1 MYSLQKVIYC
11 LAFLIVLISVSG
23 QKKYMDYNY
32 SIKNGLNSDN
42 ILSTAISKSG
52 ELYLS
57 TQRGISLYDGYRFQ
71 NHATVQTIIGSFIE
85 NDNFFFYFN
94 TDGLCKIH
102 QINDIPEILVK
113 NIYTDSNP
121 NNDQFNNLFIDSK
134 KRIWGTDFENVKYYD
149 PITKKVISF
158 SLIPGNKHLDPET
171 GIIET
176 ANGEIWIAAKNGLW
190 VWKENAKELKPYPY
204 SNFKNTSFQSIKK
217 LSNGKVLLSTSQG
230 KIFQINPITNE
241 LINLKSLPDNQM
253 ITGFEETSEGL
264 ALHGIHSVYLSK
276 NNTYHLIYSSIDQT
290 INHLTYDPKTHIIW
304 LSTSKGLIKLLPV
317 NPAISIYTFNE
328 RNAPVVSIAQ
338 DNQNTIWMI
347 DAKGMLGTLNKNG
360 LQPFNPSANFEYSSL
375 NFSANQLFLSGTKE
389 IKILK
394 NNVFINLPLKDL
406 SIQSQ
411 IVKTI
416 ITPQNELWIVFLS
429 HEIQRYRWP
438 SLEKIDEPINNKPEF
453 WADNQWQDV
462 VIDKSNRIWLAGW
475 MPKSYGICYYDPANN
490 EFIDVSK
497 KEINPDKGKF
507 VGDYFTKTGLGNE
520 NSLLFTAYGGWNRTD
535 GNGKIIQKVDI
546 HSYEIADTHLRG
558 IAEDSKGNVYFAT
571 SEGLHIYRKDIDKVV
586 RITQIDGLPSNFTLH
601 SFYELNDGK
610 IALGIEGGMVIIE
623 TENLLKTQLTQR
635 LKLVQIKVNGESRS
649 INSHHIELQKDEREL
664 ILNFSDLS
672 FLDSEKVNF
681 RYKFSDEKNWHEL
694 GNNPELSL
702 NHIQPGS
709 YDITIEAWDNLGNIQ
724 SKNLNISILAHPPFT
739 KSNLFY
745 ALLLTTLF
753 AIIFL
758 INRYLWKRKEKEQK
772 YLRRIKEAEM
782 QTLRS
787 QMNPH
792 FLFNTLNSI
801 NSYIIQNES
810 ETASAYLTTFSKL
823 MRNILD
829 NSKHEMISLKKEMQT
844 LKLYLELE
852 SARLEHSFDYKFKID
867 PNIDSEYLQIPPL
880 IIQPF
885 TENAI
890 WHGLRNRT
898 DKGLLEVIVNEI
910 DDETL
915 QIIVQDNGIGREASR
930 KLKKEQTQHKS
941 YGIEITTER
950 LKTLDP
956 NNSVEINDLYDADE
970 TSAGTQIIITLK
982 LKEND

>member
-1 MYSLQKVIYC
+1 
-11 LAFLIVLISVSG
+11 
-23 QKKYMDYNY
+23 MDYNY